1 MENSKSIY
9 FGLIAL
15 FVGAALLGASA
26 IFVRISETSPSLT
39 AFYRAFLA
47 LPFLFI
53 WVLRSKH
60 DQPIKNYLSKD
71 NLVILFLAGVFFGS
85 DMAIWNWAI
94 SFTSVAHAT
103 LMANTAPI
111 FVALVSFFFL
121 RQKIESSF
129 FRALIL
135 TFSGVS
141 IVILAGSGSDS
152 TRLLGDSL
160 GLIAA
165 IFYAAYILVIKKLTD
180 TVPPA
185 HTLFFATLFTAV
197 FLFPIGLLES
207 ESFFP
212 SSQKGWII
220 LLAYAVISQ
229 ALAQG
234 LITFGIS
241 RLSAHLSSLI
251 LLIQPVAAAIYG
263 WLLLSESI
271 NLWQGLG
278 GAVVLFGI
286 YQASKEQN

>member
-135 TFSGVS
+135 AFSGVS

-251 LLIQPVAAAIYG
+251 LLVQPVAAAI
-263 WLLLSESI
+263 
-271 NLWQGLG
+271 
-278 GAVVLFGI
+278 
-286 YQASKEQN
+286 

>member
-135 TFSGVS
+135 AFAGVS

-251 LLIQPVAAAIYG
+251 LLVQPVAAAIYG

>member
-103 LMANTAPI
+103 LMANTAPF
-111 FVALVSFFFL
+111 FVTLVSFFFL

-135 TFSGVS
+135 AFAGVS

-251 LLIQPVAAAIYG
+251 LLVQPVAAAIYG

>member
-94 SFTSVAHAT
+94 SFTSVARAT

-111 FVALVSFFFL
+111 FVTLVSFFFL

-135 TFSGVS
+135 AFAGVS

-251 LLIQPVAAAIYG
+251 LLVQPVAAAIYG

>member
-135 TFSGVS
+135 AFSGVS

-251 LLIQPVAAAIYG
+251 LLVQPVAAAIYG

>member
-111 FVALVSFFFL
+111 FVTLVSFFFL

-135 TFSGVS
+135 AFAGVS

-251 LLIQPVAAAIYG
+251 LLVQPVAAAVYG
-263 WLLLSESI
+263 WWLLSESI

>member
-103 LMANTAPI
+103 LMANTAPF
-111 FVALVSFFFL
+111 FVTLVSFFFL

-135 TFSGVS
+135 AFSGVS

-160 GLIAA
+160 GIIAA

-251 LLIQPVAAAIYG
+251 LLVQPVAAAIYG

>member
-111 FVALVSFFFL
+111 FVTLVSFFFL

-135 TFSGVS
+135 AFSGVS

-251 LLIQPVAAAIYG
+251 LLVQPVAAAIYG

-286 YQASKEQN
+286 YQASKEEN

>member
-1 MENSKSIY
+1 
-9 FGLIAL
+9 
-15 FVGAALLGASA
+15 
-26 IFVRISETSPSLT
+26 
-39 AFYRAFLA
+39 
-47 LPFLFI
+47 
-53 WVLRSKH
+53 
-60 DQPIKNYLSKD
+60 
-71 NLVILFLAGVFFGS
+71 
-85 DMAIWNWAI
+85 
-94 SFTSVAHAT
+94 
-103 LMANTAPI
+103 
-111 FVALVSFFFL
+111 
-121 RQKIESSF
+121 
-129 FRALIL
+129 
-135 TFSGVS
+135 
-141 IVILAGSGSDS
+141 VILAGSGSDS

-251 LLIQPVAAAIYG
+251 LLVQPVAAAIYG

>member
-251 LLIQPVAAAIYG
+251 LLVQPVAAAIYG

>member
-135 TFSGVS
+135 AFSGVS

-152 TRLLGDSL
+152 LRLLGDSL

-251 LLIQPVAAAIYG
+251 LLVQPVAAAIYG

>member
-103 LMANTAPI
+103 LMANTAPF
-111 FVALVSFFFL
+111 FVTLVSFFFL
-121 RQKIESSF
+121 RLKIESSF

-135 TFSGVS
+135 AFSGVS

-251 LLIQPVAAAIYG
+251 LLVQPVAAAIYG

>member
-111 FVALVSFFFL
+111 FVTLVSFFFL

-135 TFSGVS
+135 AFAGVS

-251 LLIQPVAAAIYG
+251 LLLQPVAAAIYG